1 MMNRLDVRAQI
12 VHPVKPSATFI
23 TQERFL
29 PCVNDDVLR
38 QVSHI
43 NKRLIAH
50 VTLVWPD
57 IVMMSNVIGQLT
69 GLYKSF
75 STAITHIGFL
85 SSVLAD
91 VSDE

>member
-1 MMNRLDVRAQI
+1 M
-12 VHPVKPSATFI
+12 
-23 TQERFL
+23 
-29 PCVNDDVLR
+29 NDDVLR

-43 NKRLIAH
+43 NKCLIAH

-69 GLYKSF
+69 GLNKSF
-75 STAITHIGFL
+75 ATAITHIGLL